1 MVNKEDYVDLG
12 WTCNTVCTTLDR
24 GLKGNSGT
32 NIVIDT
38 GFRGTSPGLFR
49 ESKYDNLHLRVITS
63 NSLLSRCTL
72 ISVFFLVAG
81 SNTTWNNI
89 LIESCFPPVY
99 TLLSRA
105 RGCLSGSSRRS
116 RLVSVG

>member
-1 MVNKEDYVDLG
+1 MVNKKDYVDLG
-12 WTCNTVCTTLDR
+12 LTCNTVCTTLDR
-24 GLKGNSGT
+24 GLKGNS
-32 NIVIDT
+32 

-49 ESKYDNLHLRVITS
+49 ESKYDNLHLRIITS

-89 LIESCFPPVY
+89 LIESWFPPVY

-116 RLVSVG
+116 RLVLVG